1 MLSSNKDLSG
11 SHSFGTAGVGF
22 KLTSD
27 GNYDMDTKRLTNL
40 DEGVNSDDAI
50 TKHQREVG
58 LSTKLNKNIDNNL
71 DLQEKYVIESK

>member
-11 SHSFGTAGVGF
+11 SHSVGTAGVGF

-40 DEGVNSDDAI
+40 DEGVNSNDAI